1 MLGKCKD
8 RLNLI
13 QNVTATKILFKKNE
27 SSNKEDLASN
37 HAEGVEFVS
46 SNDFSLSNKNI
57 IYGKEIIISAGPF
70 ESPKLLQLS
79 GVGPES
85 ILKSSGVKS
94 VVADLP
100 VGLNAQGRPL
110 NYVVGMYLGVPLN
123 WSNNETFTDAEASG
137 VAISDVIGVLSDDAY
152 FESGFKTDPETI
164 NQPLSVSPCLGN
176 PSSFGSV
183 FIANTNPFHPPKVS
197 LNLLDSDEEYKR
209 LITCMEFQRSILSAF
224 PPSFGMI
231 ELAPNMTTSAQYLS
245 ASTANSYH
253 FVGGSKGALSSN
265 LKVKGINNL
274 RVIDAS
280 SIPFI
285 PISAGPMASVYMLA
299 EFMSSKIVLEHH
311 KKE

>member
-8 RLNLI
+8 RLTLI

-27 SSNKEDLASN
+27 SSNKEYLASN

-94 VVADLP
+94 VVSDLP

-110 NYVVGMYLGVPLN
+110 NYVVGMYLGAPLD
-123 WSNNETFTDAEASG
+123 WSNNDTFIDAEASG

-245 ASTANSYH
+245 ASTTNSYH

-311 KKE
+311 EKE